1 MCFFFFKQKTAYE
14 LRISD
19 WSSDVCSSDLGLRR
33 SPGRGRRKSRPPRES
48 AQLLSSSSSSA
59 EMLLRPCRGGSDSF
73 IVHGELNTILP
84 FRHGYTERFSL
95 CDVRSERMLDGTISE
110 KRRVGKEC
118 IRRGRS
124 RWSEEHSKKK
134 KQ

>member
-33 SPGRGRRKSRPPRES
+33 SPGRGRRKSRLPRVS

-59 EMLLRPCRGGSDSF
+59 EMLLRPCRGGPDSF
-73 IVHGELNTILP
+73 IVHGELSTIP
-84 FRHGYTERFSL
+84 PPRQGFRERISL
-95 CDVRSERMLDGTISE
+95 YGVRSERMLDGT
-110 KRRVGKEC
+110 
-118 IRRGRS
+118 
-124 RWSEEHSKKK
+124 
-134 KQ
+134 